1 VVVTTTIA
9 GDVVENLVGDLAD
22 VTVIMPVGA
31 SPHDF
36 APSAAQAE
44 AMESAD
50 LLVVN
55 GAGFEEG
62 MAKVVDSVQAAGTP
76 VFALADHVDLLGAD
90 PHLWT
95 DPVRMAAAATALGAR
110 LAELPGVDTG
120 RLGSQV
126 SRYVAELADL
136 DREIEQIVSA
146 IPAADRKLVTN
157 HEVFAYF
164 ADRYG
169 FEVVGAVVPS
179 LTTDA
184 EPSARDVEELAELMR
199 AEGVRAL
206 FAETTQSTRLAE
218 ALADQVGDDV
228 QVIELYAESL
238 GEPGSGAETY
248 SGMMRLNARLVA
260 TALGG

>member
-1 VVVTTTIA
+1 
-9 GDVVENLVGDLAD
+9 
-22 VTVIMPVGA
+22 
-31 SPHDF
+31 
-36 APSAAQAE
+36 
-44 AMESAD
+44 
-50 LLVVN
+50 
-55 GAGFEEG
+55 
-62 MAKVVDSVQAAGTP
+62 
-76 VFALADHVDLLGAD
+76 
-90 PHLWT
+90 
-95 DPVRMAAAATALGAR
+95 
-110 LAELPGVDTG
+110 
-120 RLGSQV
+120 
-126 SRYVAELADL
+126 VAELADL